1 MSKPQNSHLDVS
13 NTIFGLI
20 SVNFLLKPR
29 FCHLYVFNILI
40 IFALY
45 REPDFAISPCRD
57 RHFGILAL
65 RQETQRI
72 HLEPFMKLNFLD
84 FRVIFNQLSNNG
96 SKIKWYFTL
105 LKLVPSCPGTHAG
118 VKFCVTC
125 LFLFYLIFCSISR
138 FIYLTLPI

>member
-1 MSKPQNSHLDVS
+1 MFLAMCRNLKTAISMFL
-13 NTIFGLI
+13 TI
-20 SVNFLLKPR
+20 
-29 FCHLYVFNILI
+29 ILAT
-40 IFALY
+40 FALILFISY

-84 FRVIFNQLSNNG
+84 FRVIFNQISNNG
-96 SKIKWYFTL
+96 SKIKWYSTL